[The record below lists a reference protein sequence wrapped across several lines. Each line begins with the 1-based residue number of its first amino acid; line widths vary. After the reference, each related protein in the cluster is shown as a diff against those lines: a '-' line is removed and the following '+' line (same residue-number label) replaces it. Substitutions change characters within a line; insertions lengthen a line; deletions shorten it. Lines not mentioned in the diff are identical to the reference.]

1 MNRCSIARDVQ
12 RQLDR
17 HSNRAAMSSRPTR
30 WVPILLLMAL
40 AAATIVAVPSV
51 RQAVL
56 RTAGWALVID
66 EPVAPADI
74 IVVSLDSGGA
84 GALEAADLV
93 RCGFYRP
100 SEWRRPR
107 VHPPGA
113 PLRRCERKA
122 NSPTAV
128 TRRDGCHANLQN
140 RRWNRR

>member
-1 MNRCSIARDVQ
+1 MNRCSIARDPQ

-17 HSNRAAMSSRPTR
+17 PSNRAAMSSRLTSR
-30 WVPILLLMAL
+30 WVPILLLIAW

-93 RCGFYRP
+93 QSGVAT
-100 SEWRRPR
+100 R
-107 VHPPGA
+107 VAVFADPP
-113 PLRRCERKA
+113 
-122 NSPTAV
+122 
-128 TRRDGCHANLQN
+128 
-140 RRWNRR
+140 